1 MLRSGSTL
9 LAAALAAADG
19 VVTVG
24 ESHMLWAALADGRPC
39 TCGEPI
45 ATCPFWKPI
54 LASVLAE
61 YGLGVE
67 SARELHQKV
76 LSLVRIR
83 RVPWLLGGFS
93 ERRQLSADETLFAK
107 LAASIYRAVADA
119 TNARII
125 VDASKTPAFPALM
138 GSAGGVRFGGIHLI
152 RDPRAV
158 AYSEHYRFH
167 RNMPEPLRAP
177 SRTSWKSA
185 MWWSIYNLGTEWTAR
200 HQQATTPWTRVRYE
214 DFVAAPEKVLT
225 NISLDLGLDID
236 AWPFDSPDVIQLGVS
251 HEPSGNP
258 SRFETKLR
266 TIALR
271 SEWVTALPAR
281 QRRIVNAITWPQLR
295 RYHYPLRGGPVGY
308 NPSSGAKNLPV

>member
-1 MLRSGSTL
+1 
-9 LAAALAAADG
+9 
-19 VVTVG
+19 
-24 ESHMLWAALADGRPC
+24 
-39 TCGEPI
+39 
-45 ATCPFWKPI
+45 
-54 LASVLAE
+54 
-61 YGLGVE
+61 
-67 SARELHQKV
+67 
-76 LSLVRIR
+76 LVRIR
-83 RVPWLLGGFS
+83 RVPWLAGGRLA
-93 ERRQLSADETLFAK
+93 EYRRLSADESLLADI
-107 LAASIYRAVADA
+107 AASIYQAVAHA

-125 VDASKTPAFPALM
+125 VDASKNPAYPALM
-138 GSAGGVRFGGIHLI
+138 GSARTVRFCGIHLV

-177 SRTSWKSA
+177 SRPPWKSA
-185 MWWSIYNLGTEWTAR
+185 VWWSIYNLATEWTAR

-236 AWPFDSPDVIQLGVS
+236 AWPFDSPDVIRLGVS

-258 SRFETKLR
+258 SRFEAKLR

-271 SEWVTALPAR
+271 SEWVTALPPR

-308 NPSSGAKNLPV
+308 NPSNGAKNLPV